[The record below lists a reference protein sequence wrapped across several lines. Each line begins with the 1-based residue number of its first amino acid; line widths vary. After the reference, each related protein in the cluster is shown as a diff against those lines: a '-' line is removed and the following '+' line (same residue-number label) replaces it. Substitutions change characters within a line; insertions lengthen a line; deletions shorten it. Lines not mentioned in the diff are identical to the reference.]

1 MHALH
6 RGSKPRTANKFFKL
20 SSYLKYVD
28 QHWSVKFWM
37 TQILASKLNFGWI
50 GSTIFVKYCEL
61 FTLLGKQ
68 LQGWNYQ
75 VFLPRPGDSGQV
87 DQGRAGLDEQF
98 EILPLCNL
106 GNRCMLQQPV
116 TPTTQSNWEK
126 LSQLHHIMC
135 HEPFTISLHKGTKL
149 NLKKMNEFKDH
160 GPFIV
165 LIIAQR
171 VHQLVYYKRVGS
183 FEIASS
189 IGPLSAD
196 VQGWCQ

>member
-1 MHALH
+1 
-6 RGSKPRTANKFFKL
+6 
-20 SSYLKYVD
+20 
-28 QHWSVKFWM
+28 M
-37 TQILASKLNFGWI
+37 TLIHASKLNFGWI

-75 VFLPRPGDSGQV
+75 VSLPRPGDSGQV

-98 EILPLCNL
+98 EILPLFNL
-106 GNRCMLQQPV
+106 GNRCRMQQPV

-149 NLKKMNEFKDH
+149 NVKKMNEFKDH

-171 VHQLVYYKRVGS
+171 VHQLVYYKRVRS